1 MMIAGCINQS
11 KRVFE
16 KYDEVL
22 YGQAPESLIEDAHRA
37 IRELLISP
45 EGKSFLSKVDSLEE
59 DDRTMCDSL
68 IKRIIAAVPPIVPVT
83 LRNKAL
89 DGSYFRTALHMLGA
103 AELLFSQYEADVR
116 KLANPAGV
124 VGLCSYMHAELE
136 RCALYNDELKP
147 LKDFMRDMTSQ
158 YQTSLGLGK
167 SFSNDSS
174 TRKNRNRNRYTRGQ
188 SYVRPNQFVGR
199 GLGRGLQM
207 ARTSFGIGTG
217 DIANTD
223 ASPLRGRGRGLCYG
237 FQAGTCRRGNTCRFL
252 HLSQ

>member
-22 YGQAPESLIEDAHRA
+22 YGQAPESLIEGTHRA

-68 IKRIIAAVPPIVPVT
+68 IKRIIAAVPPIVPVA

-136 RCALYNDELKP
+136 RSALYNDELKP
-147 LKDFMRDMTSQ
+147 LKDFMRDMTTQ
-158 YQTSLGLGK
+158 YQTSLGNPFRLIPLLARIVAG
-167 SFSNDSS
+167 
-174 TRKNRNRNRYTRGQ
+174 
-188 SYVRPNQFVGR
+188 VG
-199 GLGRGLQM
+199 
-207 ARTSFGIGTG
+207 T
-217 DIANTD
+217 
-223 ASPLRGRGRGLCYG
+223 
-237 FQAGTCRRGNTCRFL
+237 
-252 HLSQ
+252 

>member
-22 YGQAPESLIEDAHRA
+22 HGQAPESLIGGTNSA

-89 DGSYFRTALHMLGA
+89 DGSYFRTARHM
-103 AELLFSQYEADVR
+103 
-116 KLANPAGV
+116 
-124 VGLCSYMHAELE
+124 
-136 RCALYNDELKP
+136 
-147 LKDFMRDMTSQ
+147 
-158 YQTSLGLGK
+158 
-167 SFSNDSS
+167 
-174 TRKNRNRNRYTRGQ
+174 
-188 SYVRPNQFVGR
+188 
-199 GLGRGLQM
+199 
-207 ARTSFGIGTG
+207 
-217 DIANTD
+217 
-223 ASPLRGRGRGLCYG
+223 
-237 FQAGTCRRGNTCRFL
+237 
-252 HLSQ
+252 